1 MNAVEIR
8 QLTLSFADKPLF
20 VDFNFDIAHARW
32 SAVLGRSGV
41 GKSTLLRVIAG
52 LEQNAL
58 KSGKI
63 TFKHCRNYQQ
73 KFAFMAQN
81 DGLFP
86 WLSVLDN
93 VQLAQHLQG
102 IKNQASRQQALSL
115 LEQVQL
121 ADYQHKPCY
130 QLSGGQRQ
138 RVALARTLMQS
149 SDLILMDEPFSAL
162 DVVTRQQLYQLAT
175 TLLAEKTVL
184 LVTHDPQEALQLCD
198 DIFVLQK
205 QTDRVVLSQKVS
217 AVVHSPQQ
225 PQFWQLYQQL
235 FSLLQEES

>member
-63 TFKHCRNYQQ
+63 TFKHCRNHQQ
-73 KFAFMAQN
+73 KIAFMAQN

-102 IKNQASRQQALSL
+102 TKNKASRQQALSL
-115 LEQVQL
+115 LEKVKL

-175 TLLAEKTVL
+175 TLLAGKTVL

-205 QTDRVVLSQKVS
+205 QTDRVVLSHKVS